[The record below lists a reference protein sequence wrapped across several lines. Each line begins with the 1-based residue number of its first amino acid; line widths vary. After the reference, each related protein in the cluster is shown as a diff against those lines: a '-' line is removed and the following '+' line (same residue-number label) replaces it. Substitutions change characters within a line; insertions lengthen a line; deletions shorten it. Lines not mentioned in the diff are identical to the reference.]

1 MGISCASEIFT
12 EQIRVMLQ
20 DIPGVLN
27 MTDDILIPGKDE
39 EDHQRAILAV
49 LQRLEEKGLT
59 LNLEKCQ
66 LYKKEV
72 IFFGLRFSADGI
84 APTDDRVK
92 ALKEAETPID
102 AKALHSFLCTVLWS
116 ARFMK
121 DVCTVAEPLWRL
133 TKKDVPWEWGAT
145 EQKAFEALKNLI

>member
-1 MGISCASEIFT
+1 
-12 EQIRVMLQ
+12 
-20 DIPGVLN
+20 
-27 MTDDILIPGKDE
+27 MTDDILIHGKDE
-39 EDHQRAILAV
+39 EDHQRALLAV

-121 DVCTVAEPLWRL
+121 DVCTVAEPL
-133 TKKDVPWEWGAT
+133 
-145 EQKAFEALKNLI
+145 